1 MTKEELRRVRTLT
14 RQLNDLKERLVSL
27 KYLSTSVRSSW
38 RMEMQSTGG
47 TSKIDDI
54 LIKMEAAQ
62 AEISAAERNL
72 IAAKNEL
79 TQKILTAID
88 DPTAQT
94 LLIIYYV
101 ECQSFR
107 KTARV
112 LNYSLRQIFR
122 LHDKILKDVIRC
134 NA

>member
-1 MTKEELRRVRTLT
+1 MTREELRRVRTLT
-14 RQLNDLKERLVSL
+14 RQLNDLKQRLVSL
-27 KYLSTSVRSSW
+27 KYLSTSISSSW
-38 RMEMQSTGG
+38 RMGIQTRGG

-54 LIKMEAAQ
+54 LIKMEAVQ

-122 LHDKILKDVIRC
+122 LHDKILQDVIRC

>member
-1 MTKEELRRVRTLT
+1 MGIQT
-14 RQLNDLKERLVSL
+14 
-27 KYLSTSVRSSW
+27 
-38 RMEMQSTGG
+38 TGAG
-47 TSKIDDI
+47 SKFDDI
-54 LIKMEAAQ
+54 LIKMEAVQ